1 MKQEIQKL
9 KKRIV
14 DAFLNADNKSL
25 THDELEKEISSIEKD
40 IELLE
45 ENVFEDDP
53 EYNEI
58 CGNIK
63 DFRKAIR
70 RIKIDNF
77 IYDEEIELDL
87 MRPDKHDDNFNED
100 LISLEKNKIW
110 DSIISSAKT
119 KIDYSAFEN
128 LFSKKAEDMLLKI
141 IVDFASDKSEIFICA
156 DIRSE
161 FFTRGYDLNL
171 DELKKIISNKDKKLR
186 LEIFL
191 TQLASSM
198 LKNGSNPIS
207 VYNNIQQ
214 LLK

>member
-14 DAFLNADNKSL
+14 YAFLNAEDKIL
-25 THDELEKEISSIEKD
+25 THEELEKEISSIEKD

-53 EYNEI
+53 EYDEI

-87 MRPDKHDDNFNED
+87 MFPNRHNPDFDED
-100 LISLEKNKIW
+100 SMSY
-110 DSIISSAKT
+110 DSV
-119 KIDYSAFEN
+119 FG
-128 LFSKKAEDMLLKI
+128 
-141 IVDFASDKSEIFICA
+141 SD
-156 DIRSE
+156 
-161 FFTRGYDLNL
+161 
-171 DELKKIISNKDKKLR
+171 
-186 LEIFL
+186 
-191 TQLASSM
+191 
-198 LKNGSNPIS
+198 
-207 VYNNIQQ
+207 
-214 LLK
+214 